1 MTLRI
6 DVPASRLAT
15 LTASQLET
23 VQRLW
28 SLAGLPPLTGYGAVF
43 LAIAVGADRAVARRV
58 TSVDFNDPYSVAG
71 AVEALAQWCASCGDG
86 PRTCHARGALCPSV
100 CQP

>member
-6 DVPASRLAT
+6 DVPAGRPAT
-15 LTASQLET
+15 LTAWQLET

-58 TSVDFNDPYSVAG
+58 ASVDFNDPDSVAG

-86 PRTCHARGALCPSV
+86 PRTCHAKGHIVPLCMPG
-100 CQP
+100 